1 MEEYFCNICEK
12 SIEPIT
18 LENHIKESDHVA
30 RKKMFEEEIKDNSKV
45 PKSSR
50 SSVDLWKKD

>member
-12 SIEPIT
+12 SIEG
-18 LENHIKESDHVA
+18 LKFENHIKESDHVT
-30 RKKMFEEEIKDNSKV
+30 RKKMLEEQLQDNSKF

>member
-1 MEEYFCNICEK
+1 MEEYFCNICDK
-12 SIEPIT
+12 SIEGLT

-30 RKKMFEEEIKDNSKV
+30 RKKMLEEQLQNNSKF

>member
-12 SIEPIT
+12 SIEGLT
-18 LENHIKESDHVA
+18 LENHIKEPDHVT
-30 RKKMFEEEIKDNSKV
+30 RKKMLEQLQDNSKF

>member
-12 SIEPIT
+12 SIEGLT

-30 RKKMFEEEIKDNSKV
+30 RKKMLEEQLQDNSNF

-50 SSVDLWKKD
+50 SSVDLW

>member
-1 MEEYFCNICEK
+1 MEDGGCNICEK
-12 SIEPIT
+12 SIEGGA
-18 LENHIKESDHVA
+18 LENHIEESDHVA
-30 RKKMFEEEIKDNSKV
+30 RKKMLEEQLQDNGNF